1 MSKTIYANDLG
12 QIILLP
18 SDVEGLVGGSGNDI
32 LCGNLL
38 DNSIAGEAGND
49 QLWGGGSGNDTLA
62 GGAGND
68 IYWWG
73 RGDGHDLIVNAAE
86 NGQDGLFLYNMT
98 ASDCQALK
106 QNDSLVFQVDGNNAV
121 NLENWYNAAASN
133 RVQSFI
139 FDNKTAYIWNN
150 GAGATINLHDDG
162 YESDQIHNVIALDAG
177 ACILC
182 GGSGND
188 SLVGAAGDDQLWG
201 GPGGNDTL
209 MGAAGANI
217 FWFGTGDGHDVIT
230 SGTTNQDM
238 VKFYDC
244 NAAAISRVN
253 NDLVLTTAQNST
265 VTLNGWYTDT
275 TKVNKFLFAD
285 GSIKQITD
293 SGWQTVS
300 HSGFNIEVDYSRYD
314 TDGFF
319 TNHPERQ
326 AVVEEACQVWEN
338 IFKDDFADISAGTTI
353 QVINPNTGL
362 TESVVLSTPIDDL
375 RIYLGSYY
383 EDSSTLGHT
392 RLAATSQTGN
402 PQLDARYNSYD
413 NIEPWVGGISIN
425 DKYAQSLYFDPTP
438 NNTSDDTVPADKYD
452 FLHILVHEIGHVLGM
467 GPQNAGS
474 QYVTSS
480 NGVNYF
486 GGPNVTAVYGG
497 AAPLDFASGTHFAA
511 DATMNAV
518 MKPSLNY
525 GTRVLPTAL
534 DKAFFADIGYVLK

>member
-1 MSKTIYANDLG
+1 MSKTMYLENNG
-12 QIILLP
+12 QLVLLP
-18 SDVEGLVGGSGNDI
+18 TDVDIAVGSDGNDI
-32 LCGNLL
+32 ACGNML
-38 DNSIAGEAGND
+38 DNTMYGNNGDD
-49 QLWGGGSGNDTLA
+49 QLWGGASGNDTLA
-62 GGAGND
+62 GGAGSD

-73 RGDGHDLIVNAAE
+73 KSDGHDLIINAAD
-86 NGQDGLFLYNMT
+86 NGTDALYLYNVAT
-98 ASDCQALK
+98 SKFQALK
-106 QNDSLVFQVDGNNAV
+106 QNDNLIFQVDENNAV
-121 NLENWYNAAASN
+121 NLGDWYSASASS

-150 GAGATINLHDDG
+150 GAGATINLHDNG
-162 YESDQIHNVIALDAG
+162 YEVDQVHSAIALDTG
-177 ACILC
+177 ACTLC

-188 SLVGAAGDDQLWG
+188 SLVGGAGDDQLWG

-209 MGAAGANI
+209 TGSAGANV
-217 FWFGTGDGHDVIT
+217 FWFGAGDGHDVIT
-230 SGTTNQDM
+230 DGTTSQDM

-265 VTLNGWYTDT
+265 LTLSGWYTDS
-275 TKVNKFLFAD
+275 TKVNRFLFAD
-285 GSIKQITD
+285 GSVKQITD

-300 HSGFNIEVDYSRYD
+300 HSKFNIEVDYSRYD

-338 IFKDDFADISAGTTI
+338 IFKDDFADVPAGTTI
-353 QVINPNTGL
+353 QVINPNTGV

-402 PQLDARYNSYD
+402 SQLDARYNSYD
-413 NIEPWVGGISIN
+413 NIEPWVGDISIN
-425 DKYAQSLYFDPTP
+425 DKYASSLYFDPTP
-438 NNTSDDTVPADKYD
+438 NNTSDDTVPADQYD
-452 FLHILVHEIGHVLGM
+452 FLHIMIHEIGHVLGM

-474 QYVTSS
+474 QYVTES
-480 NGVNYF
+480 NGIDYF

-497 AAPLDFASGTHFAA
+497 AVPLDFASGTHFAA

-518 MKPSLNY
+518 MKPSLGF

-534 DKAFFADIGYVLK
+534 DKAFFADIGYVLA